1 MELLIVLMLAM
12 IVLGIQTI
20 CKTYLKI
27 RNSEEAVGNL
37 FVVEDGETYVF
48 AEFNNDPDILKDG
61 DADTMIV
68 KLINRKENEKWKT
81 KSEKNWSREY
91 LIFLRD

>member
-12 IVLGIQTI
+12 IVLVVQTI
-20 CKTYLKI
+20 CKTCLKI

-37 FVVEDGETYVF
+37 LVVEDEDGETYVF

-61 DADTMIV
+61 DAVTMIV
-68 KLINRKENEKWKT
+68 DKHTRK
-81 KSEKNWSREY
+81 KNNDSYE
-91 LIFLRD
+91 D

>member
-1 MELLIVLMLAM
+1 MELLIVLILAM

-37 FVVEDGETYVF
+37 LVVEDEDGETYVF

-61 DADTMIV
+61 YAITLIV
-68 KLINRKENEKWKT
+68 NKHTRK
-81 KSEKNWSREY
+81 KNNDSYEDR
-91 LIFLRD
+91 